1 MRFGVFLS
9 ESLMAL
15 NTLDHRLI
23 KEEYNSSFRSNHR
36 EDQHAQFNDIVIE
49 HAIRHDPESNWLHSI
64 IVSERCNNIGYI
76 FRMDFSIF

>member
-1 MRFGVFLS
+1 
-9 ESLMAL
+9 MAL

-23 KEEYNSSFRSNHR
+23 KEEYDSSFISSHR

-64 IVSERCNNIGYI
+64 IVSERCMYMHFNICSYEI
-76 FRMDFSIF
+76 FWN